1 MIYHDKYHEKSFW
14 NLRSANLIIKNLPS
28 RVIFNLLFS
37 DGFIYMTNPGTQGT
51 NRSQIWWANNHGNSL
66 SQRWSSTLSD
76 NEEGYFWP
84 RNRAKSTLLRYHL
97 KYCSIVAINCYHDCW
112 PTKFVTY

>member
-14 NLRSANLIIKNLPS
+14 DLRSSNLIIKNLPS

-76 NEEGYFWP
+76 NEEGYFCP
-84 RNRAKSTLLRYHL
+84 YYGPHRSLVNNRYLNQLSNKFYRSH
-97 KYCSIVAINCYHDCW
+97 CY
-112 PTKFVTY
+112 